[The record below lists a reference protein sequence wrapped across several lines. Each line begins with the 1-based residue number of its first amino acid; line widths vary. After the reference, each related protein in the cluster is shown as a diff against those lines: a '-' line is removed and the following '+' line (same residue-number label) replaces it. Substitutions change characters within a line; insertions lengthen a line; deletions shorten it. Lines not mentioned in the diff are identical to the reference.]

1 VNPRQRRAILLLALA
16 TLGLL
21 GVFVLVAGYVADV
34 RGQVDPKVAVL
45 VLTKPAKA
53 YGSVTDDM
61 VKTERIPRRWA
72 PEQALTDR
80 GALVNLVAATD
91 LKPDTVLQD
100 GMLQAP
106 PDLAPG
112 QREIAIMVDAET
124 GVAGKLHPGSVVDII
139 ATFAGGEG
147 APNTSEVVV
156 PGARIVDVGV
166 AVPKGGEKVQEQ
178 EQQSPEQVVPV
189 TFALT
194 PQQDLMV
201 THAETFASEVRLA
214 LLRPGDSP
222 ELAPD
227 QRSFSRAR

>member
-34 RGQVDPKVAVL
+34 RAQVDPKVDVL

-53 YGSVTDDM
+53 NSSVTDDM
-61 VKTERIPRRWA
+61 VRTERVPRRWA

-80 GALVNLVAATD
+80 GALVNLVAGTD
-91 LKPDTVLQD
+91 LKADTILQE
-100 GMLQAP
+100 GMLEPP

-124 GVAGKLHPGSVVDII
+124 GVAGKIHPGSVVDII
-139 ATFAGGEG
+139 ATFAAREGG
-147 APNTSEVVV
+147 ADASEVVV
-156 PGARIVDVGV
+156 PGARIIDVGV
-166 AVPKGGEKVQEQ
+166 AVPKGGDKVPEQ
-178 EQQSPEQVVPV
+178 QQQSPESALPV
-189 TFALT
+189 TFALS

-222 ELAPD
+222 ELTQK
-227 QRSFSRAR
+227 QRSYSRIP

>member
-16 TLGLL
+16 TIGML

-34 RGQVDPKVAVL
+34 RGQVDPKVDVL
-45 VLTKPAKA
+45 VLTKPAQA
-53 YGSVTDDM
+53 YDSVTDDM
-61 VKTERIPRRWA
+61 VRTERIPRRWA
-72 PEQALTDR
+72 PQQALTDR
-80 GALVNLVAATD
+80 GGLVNLVAATD

-124 GVAGKLHPGSVVDII
+124 GVAGKIHPGSIVDII
-139 ATFAGGEG
+139 ATFAAGDSV
-147 APNTSEVVV
+147 PDTSEVVV
-156 PGARIVDVGV
+156 PGARIIDVGV
-166 AVPKGGEKVQEQ
+166 AVPKGGDKVQEQ
-178 EQQSPEQVVPV
+178 QQQSPQQVLPV

-222 ELAPD
+222 ELTSR
-227 QRSFSRAR
+227 QRSYSRTP